1 MSGKSTPNAPAA
13 SKKSLRSSS
22 SSFAL
27 CDIEKLIAESEERII
42 NHVNKKFSA
51 LTEKVGALE
60 EVIKAVKAVQ
70 VQQESDIERI
80 KEIVVTQQHQI
91 EMYEEKERRCNVI
104 ISNLPESDVSLSF
117 AGDSLDDDES
127 RTLALANAILPQDQ
141 QLSDGEILEVARIG
155 ERRAGHPRILKVK
168 LSDSQYRNN
177 LLRSCRNLNLP
188 LITNSFG
195 RIFINR
201 DMSYLRRQEEKRLR
215 EKMKELKHAYPDA
228 NVRLRNGK
236 LLLGPGIKDRVDFRN
251 LLF

>member
-1 MSGKSTPNAPAA
+1 MSSKSTPNAPTA

-22 SSFAL
+22 TSFTL
-27 CDIEKLIAESEERII
+27 CDIEKLIADSEERII
-42 NHVNKKFSA
+42 NHVNKKFTA

-60 EVIKAVKAVQ
+60 DAISAVKAVQ
-70 VQQESDIERI
+70 MQQESDIERI

-104 ISNLPESDVSLSF
+104 VSNLPESDISF
-117 AGDSLDDDES
+117 ASDTLDDDES
-127 RTLALANAILPQDQ
+127 KILALANAILPQDQ
-141 QLSDGEILEVARIG
+141 QLASDEILEVARIG
-155 ERRAGHPRILKVK
+155 EHRGGHPRILKVK
-168 LSDSQYRNN
+168 LPDVRHRNN
-177 LLRSCRNLNLP
+177 LLRCGRNLNLP
-188 LITNSFG
+188 MINNSFG

-201 DMSYLRRQEEKRLR
+201 DMSYLRRQEERRLR
-215 EKMKELKHAYPDA
+215 EKLKELKHAYPDA